1 MPGILDKLML
11 LQPKTY
17 QYTASIDANRQS
29 YGFLAQEVEKLFPDF
44 VFSGENGIKG
54 IAYSNFSVIAVK
66 AIQEQQEQIN
76 QLEKKNL
83 EQQQQ
88 FQHQINT
95 LLQRIEALEKKSP

>member
-1 MPGILDKLML
+1 
-11 LQPKTY
+11 
-17 QYTASIDANRQS
+17 
-29 YGFLAQEVEKLFPDF
+29 
-44 VFSGENGIKG
+44 
-54 IAYSNFSVIAVK
+54 VIAVK